1 MFTNKA
7 IYSVNVKVGAEAGG
21 LPQLWGQLGRHGEAL
36 SQQHK
41 GVHLSSLPLLG
52 CLQNLELDFAQ

>member
-7 IYSVNVKVGAEAGG
+7 LYSVNVKAGAEAGG
-21 LPQLWGQLGRHGEAL
+21 LLQLWGQLGLHGKTL

-41 GVHLSSLPLLG
+41 GVHLSSLPMF
-52 CLQNLELDFAQ
+52 CWLQNLELDFAQ